1 MSRPDPKFFPNFLI
15 DSMPLKVYFYTHK
28 EVYMRTNVLLDDALI
43 KEALK
48 LGRLKTKKALIHE
61 ALKEYVDNR
70 KRLNLLD
77 LAGKITFKNDYDYKA
92 MREDK

>member
-61 ALKEYVDNR
+61 ALKEYV
-70 KRLNLLD
+70 
-77 LAGKITFKNDYDYKA
+77 
-92 MREDK
+92 E